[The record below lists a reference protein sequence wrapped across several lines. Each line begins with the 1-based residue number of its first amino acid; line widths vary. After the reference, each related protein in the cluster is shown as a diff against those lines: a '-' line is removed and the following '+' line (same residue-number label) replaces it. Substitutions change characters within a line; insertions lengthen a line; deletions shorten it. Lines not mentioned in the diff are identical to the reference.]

1 MVVSLVKV
9 RRMLNMNFYQEI
21 TLIDQA
27 EISPYVIWSKL
38 YTQLHIAL
46 AEIKDDSNKVSIGV
60 SFPQYIFEEKT
71 ENQKPKINLGKKLRL
86 FSDSEANLKKL
97 DIRHWFEHLEDYV
110 HITSIREVPS
120 EIKGYAIYKRK
131 QVKTNAERLARH
143 RVKRGDIGFDEALAR
158 YSNVVT
164 ITNLPYIEMKS
175 LSTSDKQSE
184 KRFKLFIEK
193 QSAEKSETQV
203 FSTYGLSSV
212 SSVPEF

>member
-1 MVVSLVKV
+1 MKY
-9 RRMLNMNFYQEI
+9 YQEI

-27 EISPYVIWSKL
+27 EISSYFIWSKL

-46 AEIKDDSNKVSIGV
+46 AEIKDTNNKVNIGV
-60 SFPQYIFEEKT
+60 SFPQYLFEK
-71 ENQKPKINLGKKLRL
+71 NDKNSKVNLGKKLRL
-86 FSDSEANLKKL
+86 FAQNEADLKKL
-97 DIRHWFEHLEDYV
+97 DLKKWLDRLTDYV
-110 HITSIREVPS
+110 HITSIREVP
-120 EIKGYAIYKRK
+120 ENIKSYAIYKRK

-164 ITNLPYIEMKS
+164 TTDLPYIQMLS
-175 LSTSDKQSE
+175 LSTSDEQDK

-193 QSAEKSETQV
+193 RSIGQSESQV
-203 FSTYGLSSV
+203 FSTYGLSSE